1 MQALY
6 WHCQVSI
13 SVRRSQPM
21 KFNHTLTTT
30 APPAKIWQI
39 WTDVTNWSRWDT
51 ELRDATLNGALIL
64 GAKGILTTTAG
75 RSSRFRISQ
84 FNPGQSYTMTIDL
97 PLSSLN
103 VYRYL
108 HDRSDGTFF
117 THEVSFK
124 GLFAPL
130 FGFIL
135 GRKFRAVLPSVMS
148 NIADI
153 AES

>member
-1 MQALY
+1 
-6 WHCQVSI
+6 
-13 SVRRSQPM
+13 M
-21 KFNHTLTTT
+21 KFSNTLTTT
-30 APPAKIWQI
+30 APPAVIWEI

-51 ELRDATLNGALIL
+51 ELRAATLEGAFVL
-64 GAKGILTTTAG
+64 GATGTLTTTAG

-84 FNPGQSYTMTIDL
+84 FNPGQSYTLTIDL

-124 GLFAPL
+124 GLLAPL

>member
-1 MQALY
+1 
-6 WHCQVSI
+6 
-13 SVRRSQPM
+13 M

-30 APPAKIWQI
+30 APPATIWGI
-39 WTDVTNWSRWDT
+39 WTDVSNWSRWDT
-51 ELRDATLNGALIL
+51 ELRDSTLNGAFIL
-64 GAKGILTTTAG
+64 GATGILTTAAG
-75 RSSRFRISQ
+75 RASRFRISQ

-108 HDRSDGTFF
+108 HDRSDDTVF

-124 GLFAPL
+124 GLLAPL
-130 FGFIL
+130 FWFLL

-148 NIADI
+148 NIVRI